1 MYEFFLVW
9 VHAREG
15 YTGNGSMQW
24 YKKIF
29 KTNLIVSIFQ
39 QQHLTLIEMLHALL
53 APHKFQLKGVK
64 LMQGYLVTSEILA
77 IVPNRSAVSSL
88 LSKNLPQPSKSSARF
103 STFVPEKSS
112 KQTLNMC
119 RMIWGG
125 TTLNLVRF
133 ERKIMFWHRDKHLN
147 VVVK

>member
-1 MYEFFLVW
+1 MLTY
-9 VHAREG
+9 
-15 YTGNGSMQW
+15 
-24 YKKIF
+24 
-29 KTNLIVSIFQ
+29 LIVSILQ

-53 APHKFQLKGVK
+53 APHKFQLKSIV
-64 LMQGYLVTSEILA
+64 LEQESFITSKILA

-88 LSKNLPQPSKSSARF
+88 LSKNLPQPSKSSAMF

-119 RMIWGG
+119 RMMCGG

-133 ERKIMFWHRDKHLN
+133 ERKIMF
-147 VVVK
+147 